1 MWHATAM
8 STVGGLHLRWRTG
21 TILLGWGWAC
31 TLWYSKMA
39 GSYWTSDVSFIAMSM
54 FVYWKVNDKI
64 RVAMYIAMKCN
75 KAYSSRET
83 GSVIVAEVKAQR
95 GQKESKQVTCA
106 RVMSIRVFQHGGFQL
121 FLSHS
126 FGHRK
131 HLPWAPSTSV
141 VSWPKILIFHG
152 MVRMAQ
158 GDGCGC
164 WDHLLRSFA
173 ASRCHVSRGCPAESL
188 SVSIA
193 SLSPSLMVA
202 AWWRHS
208 LGFHQA
214 AKLSEWRLPSHS
226 TSCLHWITQSF
237 HSFVLNPFKTILLVF
252 CTSTWT
258 CFFSNTHGPRIRDAK
273 QHVPRWLWQPKVP
286 PAGNTNAPLL
296 LGLFLVRQGAPAW
309 KFDIVMGL
317 MVRLQFIC

>member
-1 MWHATAM
+1 
-8 STVGGLHLRWRTG
+8 
-21 TILLGWGWAC
+21 
-31 TLWYSKMA
+31 
-39 GSYWTSDVSFIAMSM
+39 
-54 FVYWKVNDKI
+54 
-64 RVAMYIAMKCN
+64 
-75 KAYSSRET
+75 
-83 GSVIVAEVKAQR
+83 
-95 GQKESKQVTCA
+95 
-106 RVMSIRVFQHGGFQL
+106 MSIRVFQHGGFQL

-214 AKLSEWRLPSHS
+214 AKLSGWRLPSHS